1 MSDDTI
7 EKAGR
12 AFCDVVVG
20 AIHDKVRSRGGSA
33 SLSGSEYYMYPP
45 VIEAFDKAIE
55 AALNVAILAERQ
67 RCAEVAKERF
77 SGEAPRSASR
87 NAGIEISRTI
97 LAPVT

>member
-1 MSDDTI
+1 MMDAV

-45 VIEAFDKAIE
+45 AIEAFDKAIE
-55 AALNVAILAERQ
+55 AAIIAERK
-67 RCAEVAKERF
+67 RCADTARRYLEDI
-77 SGEAPRSASR
+77 
-87 NAGIEISRTI
+87 AGCDMNDDEPDKIAAAVLGPDWRPS
-97 LAPVT
+97 PP